1 MKSLKMKLIYRKH
14 KKAILGTLGAV
25 LLAGL
30 VFFFSYFHVT
40 KVEVMGTSRY
50 TDEQVKE
57 MALRGAFTDNS
68 VLAVL
73 LHSRVDVE
81 GVPFVEGF
89 HITRLSHN
97 SICTV
102 SYTHLTLP
110 TTSRV

>member
-14 KKAILGTLGAV
+14 KKAILGTLGAG

-57 MALRGAFTDNS
+57 MALQG
-68 VLAVL
+68 L
-73 LHSRVDVE
+73 LRII
-81 GVPFVEGF
+81 PFLQF
-89 HITRLSHN
+89 C
-97 SICTV
+97 SIPGWT
-102 SYTHLTLP
+102 
-110 TTSRV
+110 

>member
-50 TDEQVKE
+50 TDEQVGIAAF
-57 MALRGAFTDNS
+57 MLFAL
-68 VLAVL
+68 
-73 LHSRVDVE
+73 
-81 GVPFVEGF
+81 
-89 HITRLSHN
+89 LSHFTQN
-97 SICTV
+97 VFS
-102 SYTHLTLP
+102 
-110 TTSRV
+110 